1 LNPVHFVIAIVVIFA
16 AVIGVRYYRRKQ
28 FDNQPFPDVW
38 NAVLHKNIP
47 IYSNLPDALQMQLQR
62 LVKVFIRDKK
72 FYGCDG
78 LIITDEIRL
87 TIAGEACL
95 LILNRPTNDFYQ
107 LYHIL
112 VYPSSF
118 IASREERGSDGV
130 VSKKDTGL
138 LGESWSQGKVILS
151 WDDVIKG
158 AKDFSDGHNVVL
170 HEFAHQLDQESGSTN
185 GAPLLGAASS
195 YQQWACV
202 LSEEYQRLQ
211 SGALMAKIS
220 GGVIDQYGAT
230 NPAEFFAVVTETFF
244 ERPVQLKNKHPE
256 LFEEMKTFYA
266 VDPSDW
272 VL

>member
-1 LNPVHFVIAIVVIFA
+1 MNPVHFVIAIVVIFTTVA
-16 AVIGVRYYRRKQ
+16 GVRYYRRKL
-28 FDNQPFPDVW
+28 FDNQPFPDAW

-47 IYSNLPDALQMQLQR
+47 IYSNLPDALQVQLQR
-62 LVKVFIRDKK
+62 LVKDFIRDKK

-78 LIITDEIRL
+78 LIITDEIKV

-95 LILNRPTNDFYQ
+95 LILNRPTNDYYQ

-118 IASREERGSDGV
+118 IASRKEHGTDGV
-130 VSKKDTGL
+130 VSQKTTGL

-158 AKDFSDGHNVVL
+158 AKNFSDGQNVVL

-185 GAPLLGAASS
+185 GAPLLGIASS
-195 YQQWACV
+195 YQRWNCV
-202 LSEEYQRLQ
+202 LSKEYQRLQ
-211 SGALMAKIS
+211 GGRK
-220 GGVIDQYGAT
+220 GVIDQYGAT

-244 ERPVQLKNKHPE
+244 ERPVQLKNKHPA
-256 LFEEMKTFYA
+256 LFEEMKVFYA

-272 VL
+272 IS

>member
-1 LNPVHFVIAIVVIFA
+1 LNPVHFVIVIVVIFA
-16 AVIGVRYYRRKQ
+16 AVASICHYRRKQ
-28 FDNQPFPDVW
+28 FDSQPFPDAW
-38 NAVLHKNIP
+38 NLVLHKNIP
-47 IYSNLPDALQMQLQR
+47 IYPNLPDALQVQLQG
-62 LVKVFIRDKK
+62 LVKAFIRDKK

-78 LIITDEIRL
+78 LVITDEIKV

-118 IASREERGSDGV
+118 IASREEHGADGV
-130 VSKKDTGL
+130 VSQKDTGL

-151 WDDVIKG
+151 WDDVMKG
-158 AKDFSDGHNVVL
+158 AKDFSDGNNVVL

-185 GAPLLGAASS
+185 GAPLLGTASS
-195 YQQWACV
+195 YQRWTCV

-211 SGALMAKIS
+211 SGSK
-220 GGVIDQYGAT
+220 GVIDSYGAT

-244 ERPVQLKNKHPE
+244 ERPVQLKKKHPA

-266 VDPSDW
+266 VDPTDW
-272 VL
+272 IL

>member
-1 LNPVHFVIAIVVIFA
+1 MNPVHFVIAIVVIFTTVA
-16 AVIGVRYYRRKQ
+16 GVRYYRRKQ
-28 FDNQPFPDVW
+28 FDNQPFPEAW
-38 NAVLHKNIP
+38 SAVLHKNIP
-47 IYSNLPDALQMQLQR
+47 IYSSLPDALQVQLQR

-78 LIITDEIRL
+78 LIITDEIRV

-107 LYHIL
+107 LYYIL

-118 IASREERGSDGV
+118 IASRKEHGADGV
-130 VSKKDTGL
+130 VSQKATGL

-158 AKDFSDGHNVVL
+158 AKDFSDGQNVVL

-195 YQQWACV
+195 YQRWTCV
-202 LSEEYQRLQ
+202 LSKEYQRLQ
-211 SGALMAKIS
+211 GGRK
-220 GGVIDQYGAT
+220 GVIDQYGAT

-244 ERPVQLKNKHPE
+244 ERPVQLKTKHPA
-256 LFEEMKTFYA
+256 LFEEMKSFYA

-272 VL
+272 IS